1 MKVNLYY
8 NDRNAIRNGVDE
20 GVHIVDV
27 PADALS
33 AEERAWLADNL
44 HLHNSDYAF
53 EATFPCTAEAL
64 VSAVKAEVAQI
75 AKRAAQIAAE
85 KSAATEAWLQ
95 IQDADLVHE
104 FESGVWEIRTKIYE
118 GKPDRCWGDSI
129 DKDDPRVVARWP
141 RLETRRD
148 AKVTEQR
155 QKWAIEKQ
163 AAKEREAAAA
173 AAKAAAEERETAA
186 RNEWIAAH
194 GSARLRRLVA
204 ENIECAAVYRDERLA
219 LDRPEWRYDDNS
231 IRGAAEEIRNA
242 SEEALAILDEA
253 RKTATDAKLVYWV
266 ADEETDDDGE
276 FEYEEFRGAVC
287 VATFLDRQ
295 IVFRPPAE
303 IVRT

>member
-1 MKVNLYY
+1 MHITLKLNSREAV
-8 NDRNAIRNGVDE
+8 RAGVDAGYHRVE
-20 GVHIVDV
+20 I

-33 AEERAWLADNL
+33 PTEREWVATRLSFDQNSPYDEHITCDVATPTPEAVIAWARVGSAAAAKQAAD
-44 HLHNSDYAF
+44 
-53 EATFPCTAEAL
+53 T
-64 VSAVKAEVAQI
+64 VA
-75 AKRAAQIAAE
+75 K

-95 IQDADLVHE
+95 IPDADLVHE
-104 FESGVWEIRTKIYE
+104 FGSGVWEIMTKIHE

-129 DKDDPRVVARWP
+129 NQDDPRVVARWP
-141 RLETRRD
+141 RLETLRD

-173 AAKAAAEERETAA
+173 AAKQAAEERETAV

-204 ENIECAAVYRDERLA
+204 EQIECEAVYRDERLA
-219 LDRPEWRYDDNS
+219 LERPEWRYDDNS

-242 SEEALAILDEA
+242 SEEALTRLDEA
-253 RKTATDAKLVYWV
+253 RKTAPDARLVYWV
-266 ADEETDDDGE
+266 ADADGE
-276 FEYEEFRGAVC
+276 MDCEDFRGPVC
-287 VATFLDRQ
+287 VAEFQDRQ

-303 IVRT
+303 IVRS